1 MKIKSKNWI
10 SRTIN
15 MPLIGVAT
23 FDQNGVCDKDCTEE
37 QANFLVKEVTGIEI
51 LPEEVKEKVKEKT
64 KEDVLEKKTE
74 LDNKEQ
80 LDTNTNELANE
91 KAASDPEK
99 QKQENIEKINKIRS
113 VAKLKEL
120 AESFPK
126 EEWEAITN
134 PEELKKYLIS
144 KI

>member
-51 LPEEVKEKVKEKT
+51 LPEEVVEKAKAKT
-64 KEDVLEKKTE
+64 KEDVLEKKVE
-74 LDNKEQ
+74 VANKEQ
-80 LDTNTNELANE
+80 LDTNTDELANE

-99 QKQENIEKINKIRS
+99 EKQEAIKKINKIKS

-120 AESFPK
+120 AQDFPK
-126 EEWEAITN
+126 EEWELITA